1 MSKRHIAT
9 VVLSIGFVGFGLAT
23 ATSGTGSPGA
33 ALQLSETPPRPA
45 CTNRSLQGSF
55 ATVVEGYFLAGPAQ
69 VPLRSVALTHF
80 DGRGNVSQ
88 VDHAVVDGMTPPA
101 DWTPATGTYAV
112 NPDCTGQSELNIPG
126 NPLSPL
132 TIRFVIADDGN
143 LLVSVLSEQ
152 GTAITSTGT
161 RLSRR

>member
-1 MSKRHIAT
+1 MNKRHIAA
-9 VVLSIGFVGFGLAT
+9 VVLSIGIVGVGLAT
-23 ATSGTGSPGA
+23 AASGTQVRPGE
-33 ALQLSETPPRPA
+33 LQQTEARHRIR
-45 CTNRSLQGSF
+45 CTNHSLQGNF
-55 ATVVEGYFLAGPAQ
+55 ATIVEGYFLAGPAQ
-69 VPLRSVALTHF
+69 VPLRSVALSYF

-101 DWTPATGTYAV
+101 DWTPATGTYEV

-132 TIRFVIADDGN
+132 SIRFVIADDGN
-143 LLVSVLSEQ
+143 LLLSVLSEP
-152 GTAITSTGT
+152 GTAITSKST

>member
-23 ATSGTGSPGA
+23 ATAGTGVGRA
-33 ALQLSETPPRPA
+33 APTASETPLRPG
-45 CTNRSLQGSF
+45 CTNRSLEGSF
-55 ATVVEGYFLAGPAQ
+55 ATVVEGYFLAGAAQ

-80 DGRGNVSQ
+80 DGRGNTSQ

-101 DWTPATGTYAV
+101 DWTPATGTYQV

-132 TIRFVIADDGN
+132 SIRFVIADDGN
-143 LLVSVLSEQ
+143 LLLSVLSEQ
-152 GTAITSTGT
+152 GTAITSTST

>member
-9 VVLSIGFVGFGLAT
+9 VVLSIGVVGFGLAT
-23 ATSGTGSPGA
+23 GTEVGRA
-33 ALQLSETPPRPA
+33 APPPSETQVRA
-45 CTNRSLQGSF
+45 GCTNRSLQGNF
-55 ATVVEGYFLAGPAQ
+55 ATVVEGYFIAGPAQ

-88 VDHAVVDGMTPPA
+88 VDHAVVDGMTPPV
-101 DWTPATGTYAV
+101 DWSPATGTYEV
-112 NPDCTGQSELNIPG
+112 NPDCTGQSVLNIPG

-132 TIRFVIADDGN
+132 SIRFVIADDGN
-143 LLVSVLSEQ
+143 LLLSVLSEP

>member
-1 MSKRHIAT
+1 MQPLFFRSASS
-9 VVLSIGFVGFGLAT
+9 VLGWRPPLRTQVGRAELQQSEARLR
-23 ATSGTGSPGA
+23 TG
-33 ALQLSETPPRPA
+33 
-45 CTNRSLQGSF
+45 CTNQSLQGNF
-55 ATVVEGYFLAGPAQ
+55 ATVVEGYFLAGAAQ

-80 DGRGNVSQ
+80 DGRGNSSQ

-101 DWTPATGTYAV
+101 DWTPATGTYQV

-132 TIRFVIADDGN
+132 TIRFVIADEGN
-143 LLVSVLSEQ
+143 LLLSVLSEP
-152 GTAITSTGT
+152 GTAITSKST